1 MIVCC
6 PKCSCPITGQHYDES
21 CVDAAI
27 KEVLDNERDD
37 EAFEYAQFIANEIR
51 KRLVQ

>member
-1 MIVCC
+1 MIVY
-6 PKCSCPITGQHYDES
+6 CPICNSPIQRQHYDES

-27 KEVLDNERDD
+27 KEVLDNERND

-51 KRLVQ
+51 KRLVR